1 MIDDGNGVLL
11 AETDVD
17 VDVDIEN
24 QTTLNEHEL
33 KLTRRYNATKDVVD
47 IATPDTKPLTRTTT
61 NYQLDD
67 FEFNDTPLQIPNLHL
82 LSCAPYNPLL
92 QFNFLNF
99 FHTCASILF
108 TCTCLALCI
117 STVSVSMYDAY
128 IYPLLKESR
137 QLLGMVSERNANSA
151 YAYNHQN
158 DFMYYKRTC
167 GEEDST
173 ADRQESLYWDA
184 NSTQDGESVDF
195 ADAMMRHGAGI
206 LPNLISPTLTVDLR
220 NAILRMNAA
229 EPIEKQFDLKESTNR
244 WSLRLNPADTTHD
257 PQLTVKRAMNKMA
270 SHKVIRHTLEEL
282 LGDDPALVDLKTIWQ
297 NRSLKIIHRT
307 K

>member
-1 MIDDGNGVLL
+1 MLRNVSNAVDTALL
-11 AETDVD
+11 FNLTSKHNVINTSS
-17 VDVDIEN
+17 V
-24 QTTLNEHEL
+24 TLKFDLILLCNVSNEADAAL
-33 KLTRRYNATKDVVD
+33 LFDCCM
-47 IATPDTKPLTRTTT
+47 
-61 NYQLDD
+61 NYRNISI
-67 FEFNDTPLQIPNLHL
+67 FNLHL

-117 STVSVSMYDAY
+117 STVSVLMYDAY
-128 IYPLLKESR
+128 IYPLLEESG
-137 QLLGMVSERNANSA
+137 QLLGMASERNANSA
-151 YAYNHQN
+151 YAYNHRN
-158 DFMYYKRTC
+158 DFTYYKRTC

-184 NSTQDGESVDF
+184 NSTQDDESVDF
-195 ADAMMRHGAGI
+195 ADAMMWHGAGI
-206 LPNLISPTLTVDLR
+206 LPNLISPTLTVDLC

-257 PQLTVKRAMNKMA
+257 PQLTVKRAMNEMA
-270 SHKVIRHTLEEL
+270 SHKVLRHTLEEL